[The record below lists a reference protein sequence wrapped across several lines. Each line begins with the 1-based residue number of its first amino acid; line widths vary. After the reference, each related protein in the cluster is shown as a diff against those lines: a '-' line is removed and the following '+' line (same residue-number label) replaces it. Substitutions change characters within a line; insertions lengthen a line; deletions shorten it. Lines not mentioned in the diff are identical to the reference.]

1 MCKQQGVE
9 GGGTHVEQITK
20 VGFDTTR
27 RLKTKNIVYEDERRG
42 GAIRVR
48 LVELSLL
55 LTFTSNSSTVPV
67 ITHYI

>member
-9 GGGTHVEQITK
+9 GGTHVEQITK

-42 GAIRVR
+42 GVIRVW
-48 LVELSLL
+48 LVEVSLF
-55 LTFTSNSSTVPV
+55 LTFTSNPSTVLV